1 MNDNQLHHRKSICL
15 NGFDYSLPG
24 AYFVTICAHARQC
37 IFGDVIDG
45 EMNLSDFGKIA
56 QEEWQKTSVLR
67 ANVQLGAF
75 VVMPNHV
82 HAIIHI
88 PEEDGF
94 VQPTMPSSPRRG
106 DRPVAP
112 TEARGPSPRSIGA
125 IMAGFKSAVTTRI
138 NIMRHT
144 PGFPVWQ
151 RNYYEH
157 IIKND
162 KEYLQIEGYILENPI
177 QWLKDSLY
185 SSPNGNGDRP

>member
-24 AYFVTICAHARQC
+24 AYFVTICVHARQC

-138 NIMRHT
+138 NIMH
-144 PGFPVWQ
+144 PDSPFGSA
-151 RNYYEH
+151 
-157 IIKND
+157 IIMNTLSRMTKNIC
-162 KEYLQIEGYILENPI
+162 KSKATS
-177 QWLKDSLY
+177 WKTRF
-185 SSPNGNGDRP
+185 NG